1 MSILFDVFKILKGDS
16 IGKVTEEVAKKRL
29 DVCNNCIFQMHF
41 DEDGI
46 GKLTGVCEKCSCI
59 VNQKTKYKDEKCPIN
74 KW

>member
-1 MSILFDVFKILKGDS
+1 MSLLFDAFKFLKGDS
-16 IGKVTEEVAKKRL
+16 IGKVTEEKKLQRL

-41 DEDGI
+41 DKDGI

-59 VNQKTKYKDEKCPIN
+59 VNQKIKYKDEKCPIN